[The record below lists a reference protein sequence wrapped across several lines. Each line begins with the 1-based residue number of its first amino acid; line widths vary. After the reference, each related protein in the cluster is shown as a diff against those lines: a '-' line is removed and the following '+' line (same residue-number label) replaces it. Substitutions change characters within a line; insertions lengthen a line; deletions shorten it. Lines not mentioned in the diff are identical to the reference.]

1 MLPDRQLDLF
11 DASGRAAA
19 PSSTPADRP
28 RLVAE
33 ALDDF
38 DLVGAIPGASLEDCH
53 GVTREAVRRRLG
65 IAVPALEALCRRFR
79 GFGLEHTVPEQVAA
93 LRALAGLGGPAAA
106 AAVTRIVAGDVVQ
119 GPGLIE
125 AMRAAAALHCRLPA
139 DKCLALL
146 RHPDPI
152 VRAHAAD
159 LAGPRA
165 DIIAPIVAVLVDL
178 LQDIHGAVARAAACA
193 LGRMGRGEARPML
206 VAMLRDDPSADV
218 IDAVAAVADEQ
229 IVVLLGRIARTR
241 PDLSPLAT
249 AALEDIDDP
258 RAATLTSSLRE
269 ALSG

>member
-93 LRALAGLGGPAAA
+93 LPRLSLLAA
-106 AAVTRIVAGDVVQ
+106 
-119 GPGLIE
+119 
-125 AMRAAAALHCRLPA
+125 
-139 DKCLALL
+139 KNW
-146 RHPDPI
+146 
-152 VRAHAAD
+152 
-159 LAGPRA
+159 
-165 DIIAPIVAVLVDL
+165 
-178 LQDIHGAVARAAACA
+178 
-193 LGRMGRGEARPML
+193 
-206 VAMLRDDPSADV
+206 PS
-218 IDAVAAVADEQ
+218 
-229 IVVLLGRIARTR
+229 
-241 PDLSPLAT
+241 S
-249 AALEDIDDP
+249 
-258 RAATLTSSLRE
+258 
-269 ALSG
+269 